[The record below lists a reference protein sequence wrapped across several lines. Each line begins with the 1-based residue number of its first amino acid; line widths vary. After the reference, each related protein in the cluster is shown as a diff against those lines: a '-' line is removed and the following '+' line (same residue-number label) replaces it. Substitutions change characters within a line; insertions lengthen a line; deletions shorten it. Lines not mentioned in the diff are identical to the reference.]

1 MNAQEKDIHDLLS
14 DSSFR
19 AWVLNDTPE
28 LDDYWKNWLMEHPDR
43 VEAFERAKIIVKALR
58 FDEKS
63 LTRKDKMKLW
73 RRIEATNHLQNKSN
87 GETKI
92 KPINEQNQYPS
103 RNAPGKQINYLLRYA
118 AVLAGVFILAVAAT
132 YILKGLNGN
141 VEVQL
146 VKKVNG
152 AGQKSTIFL
161 PDGSQVNLNA
171 SSLLTYPKYFSGD
184 KRKVFLKG
192 EAFFKVKKGEKPFVV
207 ETEHLEARVLGT
219 SFNIRALDEKEE
231 YSLSLL
237 TGKVMVVSLDSPQDY
252 LVLNPGQKSSLDSE
266 SGNLIATAFDYDE
279 EMAWKDGV
287 IVFKKLSI
295 NKVLE
300 RLEAWYGV
308 EFILEDGLAESFF
321 VTGKFDNE
329 SLENVLRSISYTGNF
344 SYSFQ
349 GKKVYIKFDK
359 KP

>member
-14 DSSFR
+14 DPSFR
-19 AWVLNDTPE
+19 AWVLNDSPE
-28 LDDYWKNWLMEHPDR
+28 LDDYLENWLMEHPDR

-73 RRIEATNHLQNKSN
+73 RRIEATNHLQNKSI

-92 KPINEQNQYPS
+92 KPINEQNQYPP
-103 RNAPGKQINYLLRYA
+103 RTAPGKQNNYLLRYA
-118 AVLAGVFILAVAAT
+118 AVLAGAFILAVAAT
-132 YILKGLNGN
+132 YILNGLNDS
-141 VEVQL
+141 VEVQF
-146 VKKVNG
+146 VEKVNG

-161 PDGSQVNLNA
+161 PDGSQVKLNA
-171 SSLLTYPKYFSGD
+171 SSILTYPKDFSGD

-192 EAFFKVKKGEKPFVV
+192 EAFFNVKKGEKPFIV

-219 SFNIRALDEKEE
+219 SFNIRDLDEKGV

-237 TGKVMVVSLDSPQDY
+237 TGKVMVVSLDSPKDY
-252 LVLNPGQKSSLDSE
+252 LILNPGQKSSLDKT
-266 SGNLIATAFDYDE
+266 SGNLIATTFDYDE

-287 IVFKKLSI
+287 IVFKKHSF

-300 RLEAWYGV
+300 RLEEWYGV
-308 EFILEDGLAESFF
+308 EFILENGPAKAIL

-329 SLENVLRSISYTGNF
+329 SLDNVLRSISYTGNF

-349 GKKVYIKFDK
+349 GKLVYINFDK